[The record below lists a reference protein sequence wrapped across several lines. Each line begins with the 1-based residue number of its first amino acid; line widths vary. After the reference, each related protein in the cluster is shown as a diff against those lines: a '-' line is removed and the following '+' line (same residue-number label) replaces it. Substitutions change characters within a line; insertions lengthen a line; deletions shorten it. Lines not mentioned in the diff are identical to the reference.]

1 MNQQLKLL
9 APPEA
14 NPFEMGRGV
23 RLVAYNEA
31 SEPILFADDYGVR
44 LFRRESGQWT
54 EIANNM
60 HYTAGDKTLLPK
72 DQEPLGGIIVPIF
85 PGVLEDQPVTVRA
98 VVIGQL
104 GNEQVAAYIDL
115 TLQPR

>member
-1 MNQQLKLL
+1 MNQRLKLL
-9 APPEA
+9 APPES
-14 NPFEMGRGV
+14 NPLEMGRGV

-31 SEPILFADDYGVR
+31 SEPILFAEDYGVR
-44 LFRRESGQWT
+44 LFKQDNGQWA

-72 DQEPLGGIIVPIF
+72 HQEPLGGIVVPIF
-85 PGVLEDQPVTVRA
+85 PGVREAQATTIRA
-98 VVIGQL
+98 VVIGRL

-115 TLQPR
+115 TLQP